1 MSEVVKLDPA
11 ARKGRRRSGRRRPDK
26 SALVLGGGGFT
37 GGVYEIGALRALD
50 LLAANSTVNDFDIYV
65 GTSAGSFVGSAIAN
79 GITPDEMM
87 RGINRQQPVPFR
99 ELQLGMLLSPNLPGY
114 LSAVR
119 RLPGRLAAV
128 AGQVLDD
135 PRNTSLMDILTGLA
149 SIAPAGLYSA
159 RGIESYLNE
168 ILAERDR
175 SNDFRTVRRELYVT
189 ATDVDTT
196 DRIVFGEPGWDDV
209 PVSLAVRAS
218 TALPV
223 VYEPVEVKGRQLID
237 GGIRSTTNID
247 IAVEHGAKFIVVIN
261 PLVPY
266 INDFTAE
273 IPTAFGPP
281 SRRITDMG
289 ALGVANQVFR
299 MMAHDRLHRAVRQWE
314 KIYPGVDIILIEPE
328 LDDELM
334 FGTSIMDYSSRIRIA
349 QHGFESVAIRL
360 AREFET
366 VKEIAARHG
375 IEISERR
382 IRNVMETVEKARS
395 PRSVWRRVLEQA
407 ASVTG

>member
-1 MSEVVKLDPA
+1 
-11 ARKGRRRSGRRRPDK
+11 
-26 SALVLGGGGFT
+26 
-37 GGVYEIGALRALD
+37 
-50 LLAANSTVNDFDIYV
+50 
-65 GTSAGSFVGSAIAN
+65 
-79 GITPDEMM
+79 
-87 RGINRQQPVPFR
+87 
-99 ELQLGMLLSPNLPGY
+99 
-114 LSAVR
+114 
-119 RLPGRLAAV
+119 
-128 AGQVLDD
+128 
-135 PRNTSLMDILTGLA
+135 MDVLTGIA

-159 RGIESYLNE
+159 RGIESYM
-168 ILAERDR
+168 AEVFSDEHR
-175 SNDFRTVRRELYVT
+175 SDDFRQVQRELYIT
-189 ATDVDTT
+189 ATDIDTT
-196 DRIVFGEPGWDDV
+196 DRIVFGETGWDDV

-266 INDFTAE
+266 INDFSSE

-349 QHGFESVAIRL
+349 QHGFESVSLRL
-360 AREFET
+360 ARDFDS

-375 IEISERR
+375 IEISRRR
-382 IRNVMETVEKARS
+382 IRKVMESVEKARS

-407 ASVTG
+407 GSIAP